1 MIGEISTPLIAQIL
15 FVSFSVLLLLGTPIM
30 VALGISAMLSFVVAG
45 TDLSNMIQ
53 MAFSSMTSF
62 PLMALPCFVLAGA
75 LMESA
80 GMSRRLVHIAE
91 NIVGPIPGGLAVS
104 TALSCVFFGAISGS
118 GPATT
123 AAVGMLMIPAMTKR
137 GYDAGYAAAATA
149 TAGGV
154 GIVIPPSIPMVIY
167 GVSGQQSITKMFM
180 GGIIPGIL
188 IALGLSL
195 LHMYLCRNLQT
206 TGAIQWSRASLKHSL
221 KDGFWSAMA
230 PVIILGG
237 IYAGWFTPTE
247 AAVVAIFYTIFVGI
261 FIHRELSFPSFM
273 NCLKTTSWLTGRV
286 LVLVFTAYAFGR
298 ILTEYRIPAEIAAW
312 ILNFT
317 DNVAV
322 VWAFVIV
329 LLLFLGMF
337 METLALI
344 LLVTPVLLP
353 VMMAYG
359 VDPIHFGVILVCCC
373 GVGFSSPPLGE
384 NLFIASGISKVS
396 LEELAIKA
404 LPMMAVNIFVIV
416 LLVLFPNLV
425 MWLPNL
431 VKLGTAG
438 G

>member
-1 MIGEISTPLIAQIL
+1 MIADITTPLIAQIL
-15 FVSFSVLLLLGTPIM
+15 FVSFSILLLLGTPIM

-137 GYDAGYAAAATA
+137 GYDAGYAAATTA

-206 TGAIQWSRASLKHSL
+206 TGSIQWSIKSLKHSL

-230 PVIILGG
+230 PIIILGG

-247 AAVVAIFYTIFVGI
+247 AAVVAIFYTVFVGI

-317 DNVAV
+317 DNVSV

-396 LEELAIKA
+396 LEELALKA
-404 LPMMAVNIFVIV
+404 LPMMAVNILVIV
-416 LLVLFPNLV
+416 LLVIFPDLV

-431 VKLGTAG
+431 VKLGTG
-438 G
+438 GM